1 MILQRL
7 MSEWKLR
14 GEEQSYDMILPQ
26 AADAEIDT
34 IIPVDDAEFMNPEN
48 METALLNYCRNHSL
62 KVPGNKAEMVKCVLQ
77 SLASKYREAVAQLN
91 RCLPS
96 PIHRLNIIGGG
107 SQNKLLNQL
116 TADAL
121 GIPVYAG
128 PVEATAMGNILTQAM
143 AKGEISSLRE
153 IREIVSRS
161 VTPQVYYPEK

>member
-1 MILQRL
+1 

-14 GEEQSYDMILPQ
+14 GEEQSYDTILPQ

-77 SLASKYREAVAQLN
+77 SLASKYREAVEQLN

-116 TADAL
+116 TANAL

>member
-1 MILQRL
+1 
-7 MSEWKLR
+7 
-14 GEEQSYDMILPQ
+14 
-26 AADAEIDT
+26 
-34 IIPVDDAEFMNPEN
+34 MNPEN

-77 SLASKYREAVAQLN
+77 SLAFKYREAVAQLN

-116 TADAL
+116 TANAL

-153 IREIVSRS
+153 IREVVSRS